1 MAFTRLRNK
10 YTYLL
15 RCKKIHSISGAI
27 TSCSNDTCQLYK
39 LISNLTTRSSRPQW
53 PKHDSKQELTDGFAN
68 YFEDKILL
76 IRERFKGIEAYNLPI
91 KDTLTLSKFAPL
103 TQQEVLKTMNQ
114 LKSKSCELDTMPT
127 HIFKQIAPSTV
138 GLITKIVNLSLGN
151 GEFCRSW
158 KVAVV
163 RPLLKKLGLELINSN
178 FHPVSNL
185 PFLSKVIERCMLLQ
199 ISHHSNEHLPDYQSA
214 YRENYSCETAILG
227 ISNDILWAMENQRIT
242 SLTAID
248 LSAAFD
254 TVDHTILLA
263 ILSNKF
269 GITGKALKWFDSYL
283 CPRSFK
289 VAVEGVYS
297 KDKDLTVS
305 VPQGS
310 CAGAAIFN
318 LYCSPLED
326 VVPNNLQLSGFADDH
341 SVRNTFKA
349 SDRNAEIDTKANVEE
364 YMLNIKQ
371 WMDAACLKMNP
382 TKTEF
387 IYFWSNCP
395 AQKIHLS
402 HNQHSQ

>member
-1 MAFTRLRNK
+1 MILPS
-10 YTYLL
+10 
-15 RCKKIHSISGAI
+15 KI
-27 TSCSNDTCQLYK
+27 
-39 LISNLTTRSSRPQW
+39 P
-53 PKHDSKQELTDGFAN
+53 P
-68 YFEDKILL
+68 
-76 IRERFKGIEAYNLPI
+76 
-91 KDTLTLSKFAPL
+91 TLSKFAPL

-163 RPLLKKLGLELINSN
+163 RPLLIKLGLELINSN

-199 ISHHSNEHLPDYQSA
+199 ISHHCNEYHLQPDYQSA

-227 ISNDILWAMENQRIT
+227 ISNDILWAMENQNIT

-254 TVDHTILLA
+254 TVDHAILLA

-297 KDKDLTVS
+297 KDKDLTIS

-310 CAGAAIFN
+310 CAGTAIFN
-318 LYCSPLED
+318 LYCLPLED
-326 VVPNNLQLSGFADDH
+326 VVPNNLQLSSFADDH
-341 SVRNTFKA
+341 SVKNTFKA
-349 SDRNAEIDTKANVEE
+349 SDRNAEIDTKANVEQC
-364 YMLNIKQ
+364 MLNIKQ

-387 IYFWSNCP
+387 IYFGHT
-395 AQKIHLS
+395 AQLKKCTETTINIARDLIVRSDTMKYLSVWMDQNLTLKQHITKKCQTAMLNFLKIRSIRQYLD
-402 HNQHSQ
+402 NATTE